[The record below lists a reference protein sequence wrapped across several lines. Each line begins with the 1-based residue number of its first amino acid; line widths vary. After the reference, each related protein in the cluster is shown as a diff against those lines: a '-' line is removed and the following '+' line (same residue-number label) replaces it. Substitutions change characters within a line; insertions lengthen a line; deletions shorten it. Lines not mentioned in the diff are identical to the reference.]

1 MLKNEK
7 SDEKSHFY
15 CIFLNISFQKDSIL
29 NKIFHFNHV
38 GTIHYLPSTNHLRI
52 LAIGSS
58 LLTLDIVN
66 ANFTLLSLN
75 RRLINS
81 LAMSYRLA
89 PTNRL
94 ASSR

>member
-1 MLKNEK
+1 MTK
-7 SDEKSHFY
+7 
-15 CIFLNISFQKDSIL
+15 IMQDS
-29 NKIFHFNHV
+29 
-38 GTIHYLPSTNHLRI
+38 LPTKCVHTNHLRI

-66 ANFTLLSLN
+66 ANFTLLSFN